1 MNPYMMNNPY
11 LGNMIS
17 NPYSGTAINY
27 GQDMNMQ
34 PTFQN
39 TSAQSAM
46 QNAAMQ
52 EQNNQVQQAGMIGQ
66 QGGNAQQQALAM
78 ALRNRNNDPYAQT
91 ARLNK
96 QYGAENVFSKTG
108 GGGTVP
114 NYVAN
119 SDLG

>member
-11 LGNMIS
+11 LGM
-17 NPYSGTAINY
+17 PVDY
-27 GQDMNMQ
+27 GQGMNMQ
-34 PTFQN
+34 PSFQN
-39 TSAQSAM
+39 TGAQSAM

-78 ALRNRNNDPYAQT
+78 ALRNQNNDPYAQT
-91 ARLNK
+91 ARLNR

-119 SDLG
+119 YDAG

>member
-11 LGNMIS
+11 LGM
-17 NPYSGTAINY
+17 PVDY
-27 GQDMNMQ
+27 GQGMNMQ

-39 TSAQSAM
+39 TGAQSAM

-66 QGGNAQQQALAM
+66 QAQGNAQQQALAM
-78 ALRNRNNDPYAQT
+78 ALRNQNNDPYRQT
-91 ARLNK
+91 AMANK
-96 QYGAENVFSKTG
+96 QYGAGNVYSGYG

-119 SDLG
+119 YDAG

>member
-11 LGNMIS
+11 LGMPID
-17 NPYSGTAINY
+17 Y
-27 GQDMNMQ
+27 GQGMNMQ
-34 PTFQN
+34 PSFQN
-39 TSAQSAM
+39 TGAQSAM

-78 ALRNRNNDPYAQT
+78 ALRNQNNDPYRQT
-91 ARLNK
+91 AMANK
-96 QYGAENVFSKTG
+96 QYGAGNVYSGYG

-114 NYVAN
+114 NYVTDYNA
-119 SDLG
+119 G

>member
-11 LGNMIS
+11 MGMSID
-17 NPYSGTAINY
+17 Y
-27 GQDMNMQ
+27 GQGMNMQ

-39 TSAQSAM
+39 TGAQSAM

-66 QGGNAQQQALAM
+66 QSGVSPQQQALAM
-78 ALRNRNNDPYAQT
+78 ALRNRNSDPYAQT
-91 ARLNK
+91 AMANK
-96 QYGAENVFSKTG
+96 QYGAGNVYSQYG

-119 SDLG
+119 YDAG